1 MKRLATLLTVIG
13 AAVVLIFGTAPAA
26 LAAAGRDSI
35 AIVCDAYCPA
45 GTVNWHNV
53 GDTLQVCDNAP
64 DGYAVAGEL
73 IRPSGGTIRIWDSH
87 GAGTCVS
94 VAYDFSEGYT
104 IPIRACIGVASRD
117 EIDACGAW
125 NYDGV
130 T

>member
-1 MKRLATLLTVIG
+1 MTRLATLLTVIG

-26 LAAAGRDSI
+26 LAVGADSS
-35 AIVCDAYCPA
+35 ATVCDSYCPA

-64 DGYAVAGEL
+64 DGYAVAGEA
-73 IRPSGGTIRIWDSH
+73 IRPSGGTVRVWDPH

-117 EIDACGAW
+117 EIDACGSW
-125 NYDGV
+125 NYNGI

>member
-1 MKRLATLLTVIG
+1 MIG
-13 AAVVLIFGTAPAA
+13 AAGVLIFGTAPAA
-26 LAAAGRDSI
+26 LAGVDSS
-35 AIVCDAYCPA
+35 ARVCDSYCPA

-64 DGYAVAGEL
+64 DGYAVAGEA
-73 IRPSGGTIRIWDSH
+73 IRPSGGTIRLWDPH

-94 VAYDFSEGYT
+94 VAYNFSEGYT
-104 IPIRACIGVASRD
+104 IPIRACIGVASTD
-117 EIDACGAW
+117 TIVACGAW